1 MSDILEMA
9 HDMAKD
15 LHSVGAMDAITMR
28 MIDELCLPKKRT
40 FTAADIRRIRTR
52 TRMSQPIFAAMLGVG
67 VSTVAQW
74 EQGNKKPGGS
84 SARLLDVIDRK
95 GIEAIA

>member
-1 MSDILEMA
+1 
-9 HDMAKD
+9 
-15 LHSVGAMDAITMR
+15 
-28 MIDELCLPKKRT
+28 MI
-40 FTAADIRRIRTR
+40 
-52 TRMSQPIFAAMLGVG
+52 GVG